1 MSEINE
7 FKELIDSF
15 LAYRNILTPLQ
26 ESLRSVV
33 ESYGS
38 IKDDLTRLDKT
49 FSGETKQQ
57 LDKIYATLASQAKS
71 SQELAQKIETFASSS
86 DRYVRAV
93 ENMTAKFSS
102 IEEKLR
108 TVDDLEKSAEAQL
121 SRLDAIIEEKK
132 VSYNV
137 KDLQKSLDAYNKNV
151 EKVSEF
157 INKDIASVLQQ
168 NGKAI
173 EEVRKENEA
182 LSREV
187 GEQNKTVNELVGAFR
202 ETTSLLRKT
211 VESESVNEEYLFDI
225 LDKWASDRKVKVRKK

>member
-1 MSEINE
+1 MSEMNE
-7 FKELIDSF
+7 FKELIESF
-15 LAYRNILTPLQ
+15 VAYRNILTPLQ

-57 LDKIYATLASQAKS
+57 LDKIYSTLASQAKS
-71 SQELAQKIETFASSS
+71 SQDLAQKIEKFATSS
-86 DRYVRAV
+86 DRYVQAI
-93 ENMTAKFSS
+93 EEMTAKFSS

-108 TVDDLEKSAEAQL
+108 AVDELEKGAEAQL
-121 SRLDAIIEEKK
+121 KRLDTIIDEKR

-137 KDLQKSLDAYNKNV
+137 KDLQRSLDAYNKNV

-168 NGKAI
+168 NGKTI
-173 EEVRKENEA
+173 EEVRRENEA

-187 GEQNKTVNELVGAFR
+187 SEQNKTVNELIGTFR
-202 ETTSLLRKT
+202 ETTTLLRKT
-211 VESESVNEEYLFDI
+211 VESESVNEEYLFDV
-225 LDKWASDRKVKVRKK
+225 LDRWASDRKVKIKKK

>member
-1 MSEINE
+1 MSEMNE
-7 FKELIDSF
+7 FKELIDGF

-38 IKDDLTRLDKT
+38 IKDDLARLDKT

-57 LDKIYATLASQAKS
+57 LDKIYSTLASQAKS
-71 SQELAQKIETFASSS
+71 SQDLADKIEKFSSSS
-86 DRYVRAV
+86 DRYVQAIAG
-93 ENMTAKFSS
+93 MTAKFSS
-102 IEEKLR
+102 IEEKLA
-108 TVDDLEKSAEAQL
+108 TVDGLEKSAEAQL
-121 SRLDAIIEEKK
+121 ARLDAIIEEKK

-137 KDLQKSLDAYNKNV
+137 KDLQRSLDAYNKNV

-173 EEVRKENEA
+173 EEVRKENEL

-187 GEQNKTVNELVGAFR
+187 SEQNKSVTELVGAFR
-202 ETTSLLRKT
+202 ETTAVLRKT
-211 VESESVNEEYLFDI
+211 VESESVNEEYLFDV
-225 LDKWASDRKVKVRKK
+225 LDRWASDRKVKIKKK